1 MSTASTGVILAIDL
15 GKFHSQ
21 ACFYN
26 LADGSHEFVKLAST
40 PKAMHE
46 LLTSRPVDRVVI
58 EVGAQAGWVVDLCRT
73 LGIEVQV
80 ACANGE
86 AWRWKNV
93 KYKSDRQDAL
103 KLARLSANNE
113 LTLVHVPAKDVRQW
127 RSLMQYRHKLV
138 ERRTAV
144 RNSIHALLAVQ
155 GDQAVIRNWSGPM
168 VDELKKL
175 GKPLKKCGAD
185 DLWRGQLDLELR
197 MMEEIGVL
205 IEEAEAKLDALAA
218 QDSQQGRRVRLLQTI
233 PGVGPRLAEMVVAW
247 IDDPGRFATGRQVG
261 SYAGLTPRRYQS
273 GQSDRHGRIS
283 KAGCGRLRKLLVQVA
298 WGMLQHN
305 ERGKAVFA
313 RLCKGHKTRRKQAA
327 VALARK
333 VLVWC
338 WAMLRDNKPWDEKQ
352 QERRQ
357 SELAEAALAEAA
369 LAEAALAEAL
379 APA

>member
-1 MSTASTGVILAIDL
+1 MSSVSSKSGVILAIDL

-21 ACFYN
+21 ACFYRV
-26 LADGSHEFVKLAST
+26 ADGSHEFVKVAST

-46 LLTSRPVDRVVI
+46 LLSSRPVDRVVI

-80 ACANGE
+80 TSTNGE

-93 KYKSDRQDAL
+93 KDKSDRLDAL
-103 KLARLSANNE
+103 KTAKLSA
-113 LTLVHVPAKDVRQW
+113 LSQLSPVHVPAKPVRQW

-155 GDQAVIRNWSGPM
+155 GDQATIRNWNGPM
-168 VDELKKL
+168 VEEL
-175 GKPLKKCGAD
+175 KCGAEQ
-185 DLWRGQLDLELR
+185 LWRGQLDSELR
-197 MMEEIGVL
+197 MMAELDQL

-218 QDSQQGRRVRLLQTI
+218 EDNLRGKRVRLLQSI
-233 PGVGPRLAEMVVAW
+233 PGVGPRLAEMAVAW
-247 IDDPGRFATGRQVG
+247 IDDPQRFRTGRHVG

-273 GQSDRHGRIS
+273 GEKDRHGRIS

-298 WGMLQHN
+298 WGMLQYN

-313 RLCKGHKTRRKQAA
+313 RLCKGQKTRRKQA
-327 VALARK
+327 VTALARK

-338 WAMLRDNKPWDEKQ
+338 WAMLRDNKPWDPQ
-352 QERRQ
+352 QWERRQ
-357 SELAEAALAEAA
+357 AELAEAALA
-369 LAEAALAEAL
+369 
-379 APA
+379 PA

>member
-1 MSTASTGVILAIDL
+1 MSSASLKSGVILAIDL

-21 ACFYN
+21 ACFYDT
-26 LADGSHEFVKLAST
+26 ADASHEFVKVAST

-46 LLTSRPVDRVVI
+46 LLTRRQIDRVVI
-58 EVGAQAGWVVDLCRT
+58 EVGAQAGWVTDLCRA
-73 LGIEVQV
+73 LGLQVQV
-80 ACANGE
+80 ASTNGE

-93 KYKSDRQDAL
+93 KEKSDRQDAL

-113 LTLVHVPAKDVRQW
+113 LTLVHVPEKPVRQW

-155 GDQAVIRNWSGPM
+155 GGQAVIRNWSGPM
-168 VDELKKL
+168 VEELKSL
-175 GKPLKKCGAD
+175 ARPLKKCGREEV
-185 DLWRGQLDLELR
+185 WQGQLDSELR
-197 MMEEIGVL
+197 MMEELDVL
-205 IEEAEAKLDALAA
+205 IEEVENKLDALAA
-218 QDSQQGRRVRLLQTI
+218 EDSQQARQVRLLQSV

-247 IDDPGRFATGRQVG
+247 IDDPKRFRTGRQVG

-273 GQSDRHGRIS
+273 GQKDRHGRIS

-298 WGMLQHN
+298 WGMLQYN
-305 ERGKAVFA
+305 ERGKAVFE

-338 WAMLRDNKPWDEKQ
+338 WAMLRDNKPWGPQ
-352 QERRQ
+352 QWERRQ
-357 SELAEAALAEAA
+357 AELAEAALA
-369 LAEAALAEAL
+369 
-379 APA
+379 PA

>member
-1 MSTASTGVILAIDL
+1 MSTASKTGVILAIDL

-26 LADGSHEFVKLAST
+26 TADGSHEFVKVAST

-46 LLTSRPVDRVVI
+46 LLTRREVDRVVI
-58 EVGAQAGWVVDLCRT
+58 EVGAQAGWVTDLCRT

-80 ACANGE
+80 ACTNGE

-93 KYKSDRQDAL
+93 KYKCDRQDAL
-103 KLARLSANNE
+103 KLGRLSANNE
-113 LTLVHVPAKDVRQW
+113 LVLVHVPEKAVRQW

-155 GDQAVIRNWSGPM
+155 GDQAVVRNWNGPM
-168 VDELKKL
+168 LEELKRL
-175 GKPLKKCGAD
+175 ARPLSKCGAEE
-185 DLWRGQLDLELR
+185 LWQGELDLELR
-197 MMEEIGVL
+197 MMEELQKL

-218 QDSQQGRRVRLLQTI
+218 EDTQRGRRVKLLQSI

-247 IDDPGRFATGRQVG
+247 VDEPARFRTGRHVG

-273 GQSDRHGRIS
+273 GECDRHGRIS

-305 ERGKAVFA
+305 DRGKAVFE

-327 VALARK
+327 VGLARK

-338 WAMLRDNKPWDEKQ
+338 WAMLRDNQPWDEGQ
-352 QERRQ
+352 WRQ
-357 SELAEAALAEAA
+357 RQAELAEAALA
-369 LAEAALAEAL
+369 
-379 APA
+379 PA

>member
-1 MSTASTGVILAIDL
+1 MSSASLKSGVILAIDL

-26 LADGSHEFVKLAST
+26 VADGSHEFVKVAST
-40 PKAMHE
+40 PQAMHG
-46 LLTSRPVDRVVI
+46 LLSSRPVDRVVI
-58 EVGAQAGWVVDLCRT
+58 EVGAQAGWVTDLCRA

-93 KYKSDRQDAL
+93 KNKSDRQDAL
-103 KLARLSANNE
+103 KTAKLSAMNQ
-113 LTLVHVPAKDVRQW
+113 LTLVHVPEKAVRQW
-127 RSLMQYRHKLV
+127 RSLIQYRNKLV

-155 GDQAVIRNWSGPM
+155 GDQAVVRNWNGPM
-168 VDELKKL
+168 IEELKKL
-175 GKPLKKCGAD
+175 ARPLKKCGD
-185 DLWRGQLDLELR
+185 GELWRGQLDLELR
-197 MMEEIGVL
+197 MMREAQVL

-218 QDSQQGRRVRLLQTI
+218 EETERGRRVRLLQTI
-233 PGVGPRLAEMVVAW
+233 PGVGPRLAEMAVAW
-247 IDDPGRFATGRQVG
+247 IDDPARFRTGRQVG
-261 SYAGLTPRRYQS
+261 SYAGITPRRYQS
-273 GQSDRHGRIS
+273 GESDRHGRIS

-298 WGMLQHN
+298 WGMLQYN
-305 ERGKAVFA
+305 ERGKAVFE

-327 VALARK
+327 VGLARK

-352 QERRQ
+352 WERRQ
-357 SELAEAALAEAA
+357 RELAEAALA
-369 LAEAALAEAL
+369 
-379 APA
+379 PA

>member
-1 MSTASTGVILAIDL
+1 MSTASKTGVILAIDL

-46 LLTSRPVDRVVI
+46 LLTRRPIDRVVI
-58 EVGAQAGWVVDLCRT
+58 EVGAQAGWVTDLCRA

-80 ACANGE
+80 ASTNGQ

-93 KYKSDRQDAL
+93 KDKSDRLDAL
-103 KLARLSANNE
+103 KTAKLSAMNQ
-113 LTLVHVPAKDVRQW
+113 LTLVHVPEKAVRQW

-155 GDQAVIRNWSGPM
+155 GDQAVIRNWNKPM
-168 VDELKKL
+168 VEELKKL
-175 GKPLKKCGAD
+175 SKPLKGCGAD

-197 MMEEIGVL
+197 MMQELEKL

-218 QDSQQGRRVRLLQTI
+218 QDSEQGRRVRLLQSI

-247 IDDPGRFATGRQVG
+247 IDDPARFRTGRQVG

-273 GQSDRHGRIS
+273 GESDRHGRIS

-298 WGMLQHN
+298 WGMLQYN
-305 ERGKAVFA
+305 ERGKAVFE

-338 WAMLRDNKPWDEKQ
+338 WAMLRDNKPWDEKRHEQ
-352 QERRQ
+352 RQ
-357 SELAEAALAEAA
+357 CELAEAALA
-369 LAEAALAEAL
+369 
-379 APA
+379 PA

>member
-1 MSTASTGVILAIDL
+1 
-15 GKFHSQ
+15 
-21 ACFYN
+21 
-26 LADGSHEFVKLAST
+26 VKLAST

-46 LLTSRPVDRVVI
+46 LLTQRPIDRVVI
-58 EVGAQAGWVVDLCRT
+58 EVGAQAGWVVDLCRA

-80 ACANGE
+80 ASTNGE

-113 LTLVHVPAKDVRQW
+113 LVLVHVPAKAVRQW
-127 RSLMQYRHKLV
+127 RGLIQHRNKLV

-155 GDQAVIRNWSGPM
+155 GDQAVIRNWNGPM
-168 VDELKKL
+168 LEGLKGLARPL
-175 GKPLKKCGAD
+175 GKCGAEE
-185 DLWRGQLDLELR
+185 LWRGELDLELR
-197 MMEEIGVL
+197 MMEELQKL

-218 QDSQQGRRVRLLQTI
+218 EDTQRGRRVRLLQSI

-247 IDDPGRFATGRQVG
+247 VDDPHRFATGRQVG

-273 GQSDRHGRIS
+273 GESDRHGRIS

-298 WGMLQHN
+298 WGMLQYN
-305 ERGKAVFA
+305 ERGKAVFE
-313 RLCKGHKTRRKQAA
+313 RLCKGHKTRRKQA
-327 VALARK
+327 VTALARK

-338 WAMLRDNKPWDEKQ
+338 WAMLRDNKPWDESQ
-352 QERRQ
+352 CRRREA
-357 SELAEAALAEAA
+357 ELAEAALA
-369 LAEAALAEAL
+369 
-379 APA
+379 PA